1 MLMQKS
7 GPSILT
13 RFMQPTSLRQFSTA
27 ASIQARFEQAYQ
39 TRAAGLKGKTLVK

>member
-1 MLMQKS
+1 MIMQKT

-13 RFMQPTSLRQFSTA
+13 RFMQPSGLRQFSTA

-39 TRAAGLKGKTLVK
+39 TRAASLKGKQVQK